1 MKSYGNNTKD
11 FLGCVVSK
19 EQKDF
24 ILKEIAQNLAYIA
37 DELAEANR
45 INKESIRSMVEE
57 LSECGVEAPKE
68 EPKSNLLELGIDN
81 GPTEC
86 FICGRKLD
94 LKRVSGLI
102 MDSYGNSYCACDNC
116 LHKFDALVGHFIMPN
131 EIYF

>member
-1 MKSYGNNTKD
+1 MKTYGSSTEDYLRNIPYKTDTDK
-11 FLGCVVSK
+11 
-19 EQKDF
+19 

-37 DELAEANR
+37 DELADSNR
-45 INKESIRSMVEE
+45 INKDSIRCMVDE

-68 EPKSNLLELGIDN
+68 EPKSELLELGIDN

-86 FICGRKLD
+86 FICGKELD

-102 MDSYGNSYCACDNC
+102 MDSYGNSYCACERC
-116 LHKFDALVGHFIMPN
+116 LHKFDALVGHLLMPN

>member
-1 MKSYGNNTKD
+1 MKTYGSSTESYLKNIPISSGTNY
-11 FLGCVVSK
+11 
-19 EQKDF
+19 
-24 ILKEIAQNLAYIA
+24 ILKEVAQNLAYIA

-45 INKESIRSMVEE
+45 INKESIRSMVDE

-116 LHKFDALVGHFIMPN
+116 LHKFDALIQHFVMPN
-131 EIYF
+131 EVFC